1 MLNLLSSCILLL
13 VSSNVAHAN
22 IQFSRSVDQLEQ
34 GNSATV
40 TLDQGCSSTDD
51 YGSNDCALSWG
62 TNYTATIKAHIS
74 EVLMGNSSFS
84 VDMKVDGIIPFKF
97 TCPVC
102 GTTCTVTIP
111 IVKQT
116 TSFQLPDCP
125 VTGDFNLVEPI
136 ALPSKSPI
144 GVSSGAKGTVQVT
157 NGAGTVVAHVTVDAT
172 LKPSFNSEEL

>member
-1 MLNLLSSCILLL
+1 MTTAQTIAPFHGELTTR
-13 VSSNVAHAN
+13 
-22 IQFSRSVDQLEQ
+22 FSRHSLYITIKFKIYFVQ
-34 GNSATV
+34 
-40 TLDQGCSSTDD
+40 
-51 YGSNDCALSWG
+51 
-62 TNYTATIKAHIS
+62 ATIKAHIS